1 MSLLDIKIEPEYR
14 NLHGNIIQDFYNPL
28 LSESIAYNRSVGF
41 FSSTA
46 LTCFSVGLCR
56 FLKNGGVIKLVATP
70 YLSDED
76 IQAMKLGYATREKI
90 VEDALMREF
99 HEPLNEK
106 EADRLNLLASLI
118 AECRMD
124 IKIALTEYGMYHEK
138 LGVIEDAEGNYV
150 SFSGSSNESANAF
163 LNNYECALII
173 INKFAAKNDSH
184 DREIF
189 LPSNLTLD
197 DKEEIL
203 KNYLQSNNPNVNYV
217 RLVTQIKNV
226 NGQIRISPKTKLL
239 AERLAKKLGDEMLS
253 DPKTVTVNWSIR
265 VQFADED
272 GVEPVWVETDDNGT
286 PTYSYSIPYIRKC
299 DNVNRVA
306 NCVLLFQWLNRHA
319 LLNLIN
325 KNTEVDKFESLLI
338 DKGRDSYPSYM
349 AFENKSKLSLYQLF
363 GYDDILK
370 KSGSYFERELKLF
383 YEHYL
388 KEQFDY
394 PSLPLTIPNSDDSA
408 LIKCRVLC
416 PELDAIVKQYNI
428 FIVEDEIDKDLIRLS
443 QPLKVEEGKS
453 FLVNK
458 YYEIAEGNE
467 EIQSVLWG
475 LFGSGNSMLSH
486 VEPFTDKD
494 YSSLVELLEKESN
507 VQYSNY
513 ANFQKPHLNF
523 LIQQGLIGI
532 NSDGGLYVVSQ
543 PKLKVLKSLWEY
555 EACSYWHYNDEE
567 RNALDDMFAKGWLVK
582 DEHLLSK
589 PERDYFSFFLDNAKF
604 TNGKAYR
611 NHYMHGSTPPV
622 DDENEH
628 SLAYLTFLRLL
639 AILLLKIEDDLWLA
653 RRVFAIY
660 VTNEIKTHRGR
671 S

>member
-1 MSLLDIKIEPEYR
+1 MQNRVCYFSKTDLLTGHYLEMAEKRIQEVSEGSALTSLEDVIELWQIRRMLEDDCRLLKWTDVEFEKLKSLTSEYNSIVAKFFNGLNPDKVQEEFESLSWAYKKAFWKIIDTYHCYR
-14 NLHGNIIQDFYNPL
+14 LITSETLVKIVSKKSNLRGVLECKGIVEKHK
-28 LSESIAYNRSVGF
+28 
-41 FSSTA
+41 TA
-46 LTCFSVGLCR
+46 L
-56 FLKNGGVIKLVATP
+56 
-70 YLSDED
+70 
-76 IQAMKLGYATREKI
+76 RE
-90 VEDALMREF
+90 V
-99 HEPLNEK
+99 
-106 EADRLNLLASLI
+106 
-118 AECRMD
+118 
-124 IKIALTEYGMYHEK
+124 
-138 LGVIEDAEGNYV
+138 
-150 SFSGSSNESANAF
+150 F